1 MSHMNR
7 HTAAFAI
14 AIAAAL
20 LSTNAHADPQSLELA
35 KASARKVAES
45 TCPLIR
51 MLQKLAKAK
60 PDSPEYEY
68 LRAQIEEESKSIQQT
83 KADETERLRELGPK
97 LTLKEGQELNEY
109 IDGPLAKTC
118 DSKF

>member
-1 MSHMNR
+1 MNTR
-7 HTAAFAI
+7 PLLI
-14 AIAAAL
+14 AIAVSLSSTAA
-20 LSTNAHADPQSLELA
+20 ADPQSLELA

-60 PDSPEYEY
+60 PDSPEYDY
-68 LRAQIEEESKSIQQT
+68 LRTQIEEESKGLQQL
-83 KADETERLRELGPK
+83 KAEETEHLRTLGPK

-118 DSKF
+118 DTKF

>member
-1 MSHMNR
+1 MR
-7 HTAAFAI
+7 RLALPACLF
-14 AIAAAL
+14 AAAL
-20 LSTNAHADPQSLELA
+20 ASTNASADPQSLELA

-51 MLQKLAKAK
+51 LLSKLGKAK

-68 LRAQIEEESKSIQQT
+68 LRTQIDEESKSLQLL
-83 KADETERLRELGPK
+83 KAEETEHLRTLGPK
-97 LTLKEGQELNEY
+97 LTIKEGQELNEY

-118 DSKF
+118 DSKS

>member
-1 MSHMNR
+1 MSR
-7 HTAAFAI
+7 LFLPAFLF
-14 AIAAAL
+14 AAL
-20 LSTNAHADPQSLELA
+20 ASTNAAADPQSLELA

-51 MLQKLAKAK
+51 MLSKLAKAK

-68 LRAQIEEESKSIQQT
+68 LRTQIDEESKSLQQL
-83 KADETERLRELGPK
+83 KAEETEHLRELGPK
-97 LTLKEGQELNEY
+97 LTIKEGRELNEY

-118 DSKF
+118 DAKP